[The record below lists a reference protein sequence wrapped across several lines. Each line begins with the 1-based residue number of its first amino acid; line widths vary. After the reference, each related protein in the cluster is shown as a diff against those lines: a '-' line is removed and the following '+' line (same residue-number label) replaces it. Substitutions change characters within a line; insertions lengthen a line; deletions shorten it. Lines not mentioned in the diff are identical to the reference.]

1 MSTFCKI
8 FTPLGKYLMA
18 AILIAFVLTFFACG
32 EVGDD
37 ASGSGSEGPVLPGTS
52 SSSDDN
58 EVCSGQYCCNG
69 AEYDYKTNF
78 CYEAELYPLCGG
90 KTYNPYEKGC
100 FEGKEYP
107 KCELSS
113 VRGIC
118 VDNGLLRC
126 RQEGPPETHIQDAKP
141 GMECQ
146 PNGAITG
153 TIKDI
158 RDFTIYKTVQIN
170 NQIWLA
176 ENLHFE
182 PPFGN
187 SKCQANDPDCTMYGR
202 LYDWST
208 AHGLSDAC
216 NYTNEGDCAPKPGLR
231 QAFCPPPFGMARAE
245 DWEALVSYAG
255 GKDKAAGRLKS
266 SKPQNSDCPWNNN
279 GCGNDNFNFNALPG
293 GYAFYWGTVIDPFI
307 TSEDV
312 FREVGGAS
320 YWWVDR
326 QEKVEGHYWFF
337 RTEDREARTLFAD
350 KAMNLAYV
358 RCLHYGGD

>member
-1 MSTFCKI
+1 MKYI
-8 FTPLGKYLMA
+8 FLT
-18 AILIAFVLTFFACG
+18 AFLAMFIFACG
-32 EVGDD
+32 EVSSD
-37 ASGSGSEGPVLPGTS
+37 SESGSESSSSEEGVLPGTS
-52 SSSDDN
+52 SNSQNPSSSGSDDN
-58 EVCSGQYCCNG
+58 NVCSGQYCCNG
-69 AEYDYKTNF
+69 AEYDNKTNF

-90 KTYNPYEKGC
+90 KAYNPYEKGC
-100 FEGKEYP
+100 FEGKEYS
-107 KCELSS
+107 KCELPS

-118 VDNGLLRC
+118 VDNSLLRC

-176 ENLHFE
+176 ENLHYE
-182 PPFGN
+182 PSFGN
-187 SKCQANDPDCTMYGR
+187 SICHANDPDCTMYGR

-208 AHGLSDAC
+208 AHGLPPEIC
-216 NYTNEGDCAPKPGLR
+216 NSTNEGDCAPKSGLR
-231 QAFCPPPFGMARAE
+231 QALCPAPFGMARTE

-266 SKPQNSDCPWNNN
+266 SKSQNDSCPWNNN

-293 GYAFYWGTVIDPFI
+293 GYAFYWGIVDEPFI

-312 FREVGGAS
+312 FREAGKAS
-320 YWWVDR
+320 YWWVDK

-337 RTEDREARTLFAD
+337 RAEDTEARTLFAD